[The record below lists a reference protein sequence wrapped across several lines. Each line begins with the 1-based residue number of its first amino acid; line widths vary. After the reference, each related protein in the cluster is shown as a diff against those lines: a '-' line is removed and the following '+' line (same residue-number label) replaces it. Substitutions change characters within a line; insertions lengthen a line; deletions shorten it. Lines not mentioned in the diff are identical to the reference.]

1 MSSVVNPDDPIFK
14 MAELSRKVFENSMNL
29 MTEEDLQTI
38 NKAVVEAKNISQFG
52 VSLESRES
60 GDPDNIELSMV
71 LESLRRAA
79 EYSGDIAEIAI
90 NMNVKII

>member
-1 MSSVVNPDDPIFK
+1 
-14 MAELSRKVFENSMNL
+14 MAELYRKVFESSMNV

-38 NKAVVEAKNISQFG
+38 NKLVVEAKKISQFG

-60 GDPDNIELSMV
+60 GTPDDIELSMV
-71 LESLRRAA
+71 LESFRRAA

-90 NMNVKII
+90 NMNVKMI